1 MVQSD
6 ALLHPLLLNPA
17 SGFYVAQKCFAL
29 QTCVNPEL
37 SGRDP
42 CSIRPAP
49 MSPAPM
55 CQSLTRATQHQRT
68 VTMLARRDILTRGSL
83 AALVLALAPNA
94 LAPKAWAQE
103 SKTALFKV
111 VTSKDEIIIGLTTDE
126 LKALGGTDAAA
137 VAHALAQKGDMA
149 VWQYNVHRGANGELQ
164 ESPTAK
170 IGLIANSS
178 LRVEPYSTTYA
189 IVPHQ

>member
-1 MVQSD
+1 
-6 ALLHPLLLNPA
+6 
-17 SGFYVAQKCFAL
+17 
-29 QTCVNPEL
+29 
-37 SGRDP
+37 
-42 CSIRPAP
+42 
-49 MSPAPM
+49 
-55 CQSLTRATQHQRT
+55 
-68 VTMLARRDILTRGSL
+68 MLARRDILTCGSL
-83 AALVLALAPNA
+83 AALLVALAPNA
-94 LAPKAWAQE
+94 WAQE
-103 SKTALFKV
+103 TKQETKTALFKV

-164 ESPTAK
+164 ESPTAR